1 MSAPY
6 TKLIV
11 TKEKEIEMTKTLS
24 VLAVVA
30 HAVAFLFATYLMV
43 LDKDGYSFVYSVI
56 AFVTLPI
63 TIVLAGI
70 KLSK

>member
-1 MSAPY
+1 MSMRM
-6 TKLIV
+6 LIMVV
-11 TKEKEIEMTKTLS
+11 TRKGNKQMTKTLAA
-24 VLAVVA
+24 LAVVA

>member
-1 MSAPY
+1 
-6 TKLIV
+6 
-11 TKEKEIEMTKTLS
+11 MTKTLS
-24 VLAVVA
+24 ALAVIA

-63 TIVLAGI
+63 TIVLASI